1 MNPDTIH
8 PREEEAI
15 AYAMGLM
22 APQDVAAFETAI
34 KADPTLRALVA
45 DLQSTTAALT
55 FTAPM
60 QAAPAEVKDTVLQST
75 QTIRQEAPVRAPVIP
90 KAPAPRFWT
99 YALGAAAAA
108 AVLAVPLALQ
118 RSHLRALASE
128 RSALQKE
135 VEELKGRM
143 TEATKSTNSL
153 KQEIA
158 RLSRANSTALTQIA
172 MLQATVSEYKQGVA
186 VVVWNPEK
194 QEGILKLEKMP
205 QLDSARDY
213 QLWVVDP
220 AHPKPISAGVVRVNN
235 DGFAK
240 VDFKPVIDI
249 DNAKNFAISV
259 EKAGGVKDN
268 EGPIVLLSQ

>member
-1 MNPDTIH
+1 
-8 PREEEAI
+8 
-15 AYAMGLM
+15 
-22 APQDVAAFETAI
+22 
-34 KADPTLRALVA
+34 
-45 DLQSTTAALT
+45 
-55 FTAPM
+55 
-60 QAAPAEVKDTVLQST
+60 
-75 QTIRQEAPVRAPVIP
+75 
-90 KAPAPRFWT
+90 
-99 YALGAAAAA
+99 
-108 AVLAVPLALQ
+108 
-118 RSHLRALASE
+118 
-128 RSALQKE
+128 